1 MRVGRLRFILV
12 TLVLAGALAGCE
24 SPPPRPT
31 FADIRFTDQAPIRLA
46 VSSVEISRE
55 FKPTFQSPHVEH
67 LFPVPP
73 ERALE
78 NWAHDRLVA
87 AGGSA
92 RARFII
98 QDASVIETQL
108 KKKDEGLT
116 GAFTDQPAQRYDA
129 TVAVTLQIVDGQGLP
144 VRTVSVTSSR
154 SQSVLE
160 SITPNDRDKTWY
172 DMTKALMADFNQQM
186 SQQISAHFGGYFQ

>member
-1 MRVGRLRFILV
+1 MRVGTLRFILV
-12 TLVLAGALAGCE
+12 TLALTAALAGCE

-31 FADIRFTDQAPIRLA
+31 FPDIRFTDQAPIRLA
-46 VSSVEISRE
+46 VSSIEISSD

-78 NWAHDRLVA
+78 NWAHDRLA
-87 AGGSA
+87 ATGGSA
-92 RARFII
+92 HARFII
-98 QDASVIETQL
+98 QDASVTETQL
-108 KKKDEGLT
+108 KKKNEGLT

-129 TVAVTLQIVDGQGLP
+129 TVAATLQIVDDHGVP
-144 VRTVSVTSSR
+144 VRAVSVKSSR

-160 SITPNDRDKTWY
+160 GITPNDRDKIWY
-172 DMTKALMADFNQQM
+172 DMTKALMSDFNQQM
-186 SQQISAHFGGYFQ
+186 SQEISSHFGGYFQ